1 MQDQDNNQELF
12 TKLSLTGLSD
22 VRKDE
27 LLLQLDQLVE
37 ARVALAVSEKM
48 TPEANHHLDSL
59 VDNGTP
65 EQLLDF
71 VKLQIPDYDAMVAKI
86 AEDTINE
93 LANNKDAVLAEV
105 ERLRSEETSDQDTAA

>member
-1 MQDQDNNQELF
+1 MNDTKDLF
-12 TKLSLTGLSD
+12 EKLSLTDLPQS
-22 VRKDE
+22 RKDE
-27 LLLQLDQLVE
+27 ILQQLDQLVE
-37 ARVALAVSEKM
+37 TRVALAVSERLDE
-48 TPEANHHLDSL
+48 EANDKVDDL

-71 VKLQIPDYDAMVAKI
+71 VKQQIPDYEAMVAKI

-105 ERLRSEETSDQDTAA
+105 DRLRSEEA